1 MANTTKKICVAGSLN
16 VDLTLRLERFHQ
28 PGETVTAKSIHT
40 YAGGKGGN
48 QAVAAAKLGHPV
60 MMVGMLGEDDYGRFY
75 REVLKENGVDATCVG
90 SDAHTP
96 SGMAVIEV
104 DDRGENRIAIIPG
117 TNGLVNN
124 AYMDGVMGRMLGC
137 DIFLLQYEI
146 DLGTDAYLAKIL
158 HDAGKRVILDPA
170 PAAPAPE
177 GLYPNIDFI
186 TPNATELA
194 TLTGMQVDSQENVIL
209 AARALLERGVGAVVA
224 KLGGRGCLYVDRG
237 TAVPV
242 PGFHVETVDTTAAGD
257 SFNAGFAVALAEG
270 MDIPAAL
277 RFANAVGAL
286 STTGAGAQSSM
297 PTRAQVEALLA
308 RP

>member
-146 DLGTDAYLAKIL
+146 DLGTECLPGQDTARCRQA
-158 HDAGKRVILDPA
+158 RDPR
-170 PAAPAPE
+170 PPRLRRP
-177 GLYPNIDFI
+177 P
-186 TPNATELA
+186 P
-194 TLTGMQVDSQENVIL
+194 
-209 AARALLERGVGAVVA
+209 
-224 KLGGRGCLYVDRG
+224 RGC
-237 TAVPV
+237 TP
-242 PGFHVETVDTTAAGD
+242 T
-257 SFNAGFAVALAEG
+257 S
-270 MDIPAAL
+270 I
-277 RFANAVGAL
+277 
-286 STTGAGAQSSM
+286 SSPRM
-297 PTRAQVEALLA
+297 PPSWQ
-308 RP
+308 P